1 MKNPFLFDLAKSTAA
16 VKKPSGTVQLAYETV
31 FPVVAGQNAAMALV
45 VLKKGGIR
53 EPHWHPDAWE
63 FDYCISGN
71 ARMSV
76 VGPNNEWR
84 EFKVET
90 GQIVFVPQG
99 YFHYFENIGKED
111 LRFLIVFNNSTRES
125 NDDIGITVSL
135 GGTPNEVLAAN
146 LRRAERGL
154 QADPEAAQGG
164 HHHAQAIAKR
174 LPRRLA
180 ASQACLLQTTNP
192 SSS

>member
-1 MKNPFLFDLAKSTAA
+1 MKNPFLYDLTKSKPA
-16 VKKPSGTVQLAYETV
+16 VKKPGGTVQLAYEKD

-63 FDYCISGN
+63 FDYCISGK

-84 EFKVET
+84 EFKVEP

-99 YFHYFENIGKED
+99 YFHYFENIGEED
-111 LRFLIVFNNSTRES
+111 LRFLIVFNNSTKES
-125 NDDIGITVSL
+125 SDDIGVSVSL
-135 GGTPNEVLAAN
+135 GGTPNHVLAATFGVPDSVFEQIPKLHN
-146 LRRAERGL
+146 EVIITSKRKRG
-154 QADPEAAQGG
+154 
-164 HHHAQAIAKR
+164 R
-174 LPRRLA
+174 
-180 ASQACLLQTTNP
+180 
-192 SSS
+192 